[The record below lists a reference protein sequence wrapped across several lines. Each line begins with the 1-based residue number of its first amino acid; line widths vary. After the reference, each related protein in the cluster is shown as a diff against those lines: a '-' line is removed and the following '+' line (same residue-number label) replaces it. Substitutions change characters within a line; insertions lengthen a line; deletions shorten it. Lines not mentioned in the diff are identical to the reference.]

1 MRSLKIRKVILPNLD
16 ELWKLEF
23 LVEQVLR

>member
-1 MRSLKIRKVILPNLD
+1 MRCLKIRKVILPNLD